1 MDNKALF
8 KAVSVVG
15 SQTALARKCG
25 VIQQHV
31 WNWIHRDNRVPAEF
45 ALKVAEATDFEVR
58 PHDLRP
64 DLYPDADDCVPAR
77 NRDAAA

>member
-1 MDNKALF
+1 MENRALL

-15 SQTALARKCG
+15 SQTGLARKCG

-31 WNWIHRDNRVPAEF
+31 WNWINRDNRVPAEF

-64 DLYPDADDCVPAR
+64 DLYPNTDDCVPDK
-77 NRDAAA
+77 NRGAAA

>member
-1 MDNKALF
+1 MDNKALLR
-8 KAVSVVG
+8 AVSVVG

-31 WNWIHRDNRVPAEF
+31 WNWINRDNRVPAEF
-45 ALKVAEATDFEVR
+45 ALRVAEATDFEVR

-64 DLYPDADDCVPAR
+64 DIYPNPNDCVPSR
-77 NRDAAA
+77 SKSAAA